1 MVKVGV
7 ALGGGGARGYA
18 HFGVLFALEKSGI
31 PIHCVAGTSMGA
43 VVGALWATYQH
54 VDCYTSLR
62 KLDRAGVREMLD
74 PELPMVSGFLQ
85 GVKLYHLLE
94 SWFRGYTVDT
104 LTREFCANAVVLET
118 GEEVTFKTGKLSDV
132 LRASV
137 SIPVILSPWKIGES
151 NYLDGGVVNPLPVRQ
166 CREMGADVVIAVNLL
181 GVVPSRETD
190 SAEHTG
196 IEKLATR
203 LHIPEQV
210 VEAVSDTPLLQKLR
224 NPKIPETSFA
234 AVLISQRALVNAN
247 LRQWQPDFLIQPDLS
262 RYTGAEFHLV
272 EEISDIGLDA
282 AEKVIPEIAAK
293 LGFPAGTFGFN

>member
-18 HFGVLFALEKSGI
+18 HFGALFALERSGI
-31 PIHCVAGTSMGA
+31 PVHCIAGTSMGA

-54 VDCYTSLR
+54 VDCYKSL
-62 KLDRAGVREMLD
+62 KELDKAGVRDMLD
-74 PELPMVSGFLQ
+74 PELPMVTGFLQ
-85 GVKLYHLLE
+85 GIKLYNLLE
-94 SWFRGYTVDT
+94 SWFRGYTVNS

-118 GEEVTFKTGKLSDV
+118 GEEVTFKSGKLSDV

-137 SIPVILSPWKIGES
+137 SIPAIFSPWKIGEL

-166 CREMGADVVIAVNLL
+166 CREMGADVVIAVNLF
-181 GVVPSRETD
+181 GVVPRLETV
-190 SAEHTG
+190 SAEHG
-196 IEKLATR
+196 SLEKLASR

-210 VEAVSDTPLLQKLR
+210 VEAVSDIPLLQKLR
-224 NPKIPETSFA
+224 NPKIPETSFT
-234 AVLISQRALVNAN
+234 AVQISQRALVNAN

-272 EEISDIGLDA
+272 EEISDIGLEA
-282 AEKVIPEIAAK
+282 VEKVIPEIAIK
-293 LGFPAGTFGFN
+293 LGLPAGTFGFN

>member
-18 HFGVLFALEKSGI
+18 HFGTLFALEKSGI
-31 PIHCVAGTSMGA
+31 PIHCVAGTSIGA

-54 VDCYTSLR
+54 VDCYSSLR
-62 KLDRAGVREMLD
+62 KLDKTGVREMLD

-85 GVKLYHLLE
+85 GIKLFNLLE
-94 SWFRGYTVDT
+94 SWFRGYTVDS
-104 LTREFCANAVVLET
+104 LTREFCANAVVLDT
-118 GEEVTFKTGKLSDV
+118 GDEVTFKSGKLSDV

-181 GVVPSRETD
+181 GVVPSMETD
-190 SAEHTG
+190 STQHSG

-210 VEAVSDTPLLQKLR
+210 VEAVSDIPLLQKLR

-272 EEISDIGLDA
+272 EEISDIGLNA

-293 LGFPAGTFGFN
+293 LGIPAGTFGFN